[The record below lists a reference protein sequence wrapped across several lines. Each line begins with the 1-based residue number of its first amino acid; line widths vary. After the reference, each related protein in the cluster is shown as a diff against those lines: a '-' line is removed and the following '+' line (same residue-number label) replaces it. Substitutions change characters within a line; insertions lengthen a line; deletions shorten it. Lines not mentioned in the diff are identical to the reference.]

1 MFLEYPKGRLK
12 LSTILLISSLA
23 VAGSA
28 CGADDTSTPEPATSA
43 AALNES
49 KPALA
54 KDFEKAQKTEHKPGI
69 HAAGFMENWDI
80 TPASAKATSLGLDA
94 NIELSRD
101 GQLALHSIPSY
112 GIDGIAKVPK
122 SPYIL
127 DNPLFGREGNL
138 QPLKAPVAHFNA
150 KTVRYEYPGSGLSA
164 IYERRPQGLEQLFE
178 VQHSLPG
185 KGNLVLKYETPA
197 EFEHKLNA
205 DDDTILV
212 TLEDQKHMRISKL
225 IVRDAKGELVPSQLF
240 VEKGHF
246 GYAIDDRGAAYPLD
260 IDPIFDNPSTVL
272 EGENAEAQ
280 FGYIVKNAGDL
291 NGDGFADIAIG
302 EPDYSNGEGFEGR
315 MVIFLGS
322 LSGLSAT
329 ASIAIESDLLWA
341 GMGSAIEPLGD
352 INGDGFNNLAV
363 SLPYVDNL
371 TGQVLIFEGKSTL
384 GFTDP
389 ALDVPA
395 ALQIDGNSIQSMFG
409 YSIASGD
416 INCDGKTDLVIGAY
430 KNSMA
435 FAFYGDGNTFSSTP
449 DWTVTSTSSSNFG
462 LDITSGN
469 LNNDPDACDDVAI
482 SSPYWNSQFAN
493 FSGRVEVFYG
503 GQSGLST
510 TADWTFEGAQA
521 SSYHGISLTTG
532 DFNGDGIDELVL
544 SAQLFDSAT
553 LNDSG
558 RVYIFHGPLG
568 DPVTDRTVL
577 NGYREN
583 ENFGSFVSNAGDIN
597 GDGYDD
603 LLIGAYKHT
612 DILSEQGAAYL
623 FFGSSTRISESDTPA
638 WIGMG

>member
-101 GQLALHSIPSY
+101 GQLALRSIPSY

-122 SPYIL
+122 APYIL

-164 IYERRPQGLEQLFE
+164 IYERRPEGLEQLFE

-205 DDDTILV
+205 DGDTILV

-225 IVRDAKGELVPSQLF
+225 IVRDAKGELVPSQFF
-240 VEKGHF
+240 VGKGHF

-260 IDPIFDNPSTVL
+260 IDPIFDNPSTAL
-272 EGENAEAQ
+272 EGENIDAQ
-280 FGYIVKNAGDL
+280 FGFIVKNAGDV
-291 NGDGFADIAIG
+291 NGDGFDDIAVG
-302 EPDYSNGEGFEGR
+302 EPDYGNGEDLEGR
-315 MVIFLGS
+315 IVIFLGS
-322 LSGLSAT
+322 PSGLSTT
-329 ASIAIESDLLWA
+329 ASIAIESDLIWA

-352 INGDGFNNLAV
+352 INGDGFADIAV
-363 SLPYVDNL
+363 GLPYANTL
-371 TGQVLIFEGKSTL
+371 TGQILVFEGKATVDL
-384 GFTDP
+384 TDP
-389 ALDVPA
+389 ALNISA
-395 ALQIDGNSIQSMFG
+395 ILQLNGDSVQSMFG
-409 YSIASGD
+409 FSVASGD
-416 INCDGKTDLVIGAY
+416 INCDGKTDLIISAPKKGTVSLY
-430 KNSMA
+430 
-435 FAFYGDGNTFSSTP
+435 YGDGSSFSGTANWSASSTI
-449 DWTVTSTSSSNFG
+449 SSSNFG
-462 LDITSGN
+462 YDITAGN
-469 LNNDPDACDDVAI
+469 LDNDPDNCDDIAA
-482 SSPYWNSQFAN
+482 SAPYWDSTFAIK
-493 FSGRVEVFYG
+493 SGRVKVFYG
-503 GQSGLST
+503 
-510 TADWTFEGAQA
+510 
-521 SSYHGISLTTG
+521 
-532 DFNGDGIDELVL
+532 
-544 SAQLFDSAT
+544 
-553 LNDSG
+553 
-558 RVYIFHGPLG
+558 
-568 DPVTDRTVL
+568 
-577 NGYREN
+577 
-583 ENFGSFVSNAGDIN
+583 
-597 GDGYDD
+597 
-603 LLIGAYKHT
+603 
-612 DILSEQGAAYL
+612 
-623 FFGSSTRISESDTPA
+623 
-638 WIGMG
+638 